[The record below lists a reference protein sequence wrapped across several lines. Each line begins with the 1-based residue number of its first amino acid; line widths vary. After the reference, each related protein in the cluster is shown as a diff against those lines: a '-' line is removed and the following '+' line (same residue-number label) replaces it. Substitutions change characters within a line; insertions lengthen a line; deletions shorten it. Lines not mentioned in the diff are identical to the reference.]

1 MRAVRRRRM
10 TSESPLVLIVDDTA
24 ETRRL
29 MRRVLERDRLRVV
42 EAASGEDALRVIRTS
57 RPQVVVL
64 DLRLPGMSGFDVA
77 RELRANDDHGLAR
90 TPILACSASVQ
101 AEVRQEALD
110 AGCDAFEGKPFD
122 LATFAGRVREVIA
135 QSERR

>member
-1 MRAVRRRRM
+1 VTGLA
-10 TSESPLVLIVDDTA
+10 PLVLIVDDTA

-29 MRRVLERDRLRVV
+29 MRRVLEGDRLRVI
-42 EAASGEDALRVIRTS
+42 EAASGEDALRMIRTA
-57 RPQVVVL
+57 RPQIVVL
-64 DLRLPGMSGFDVA
+64 DLRLPGMSGLDVA
-77 RELRANDDHGLAR
+77 RELRANEEPTLAT

-122 LATFAGRVREVIA
+122 IATFAGRIRAVIA
-135 QSERR
+135 QTERR